1 MVFLPFL
8 LDFAINFLVIARMEF
23 FAGGGGDEDV
33 QDFLK
38 IETNSLGDK

>member
-23 FAGGGGDEDV
+23 FGGGNEDV